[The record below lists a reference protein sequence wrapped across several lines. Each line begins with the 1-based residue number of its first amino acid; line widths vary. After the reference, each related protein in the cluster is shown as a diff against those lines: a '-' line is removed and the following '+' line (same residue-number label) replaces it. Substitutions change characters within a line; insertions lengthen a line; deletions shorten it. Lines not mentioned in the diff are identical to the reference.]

1 LIDETIANIILV
13 ISGFGSGL
21 YVGIASGTAGFILI
35 PTLTIFLS
43 YSIHKVIGTSLIVD
57 FIIGAIAGLIFLKHG
72 KVKIK
77 PTILLVITG
86 VLGAFIGSQ
95 FTSETPEAALNL
107 LIGLFLLGFG
117 INFAINGIQKNIDFF
132 QKTLHL
138 NRFKEKRTPLFILMG
153 IIVGLAS
160 GYMGMGS
167 SGTVTIILLFIL
179 GYDLH
184 TAIGTSL
191 LIMPFIAGSGAFG
204 HYLNN
209 EVILSVALIVGI
221 SAAIGAST
229 GSIFANKIDE
239 NKLGRIYGI
248 LITFLGIVIIGKM
261 FL

>member
-1 LIDETIANIILV
+1 LIDDTVANIILI

-57 FIIGAIAGLIFLKHG
+57 CIIGAVAGIIFLKHG
-72 KVKIK
+72 NVKIR
-77 PTILLVITG
+77 PTILLIITAIF
-86 VLGAFIGSQ
+86 GAFIGSQ
-95 FTSETPEAALNL
+95 FTSGTPEAALNL
-107 LIGLFLLGFG
+107 IIGLFLLGFG
-117 INFAINGIQKNIDFF
+117 INFVINGIQKNIDFF
-132 QKTLHL
+132 QRTLRL
-138 NRFKEKRTPLFILMG
+138 ERFKERRTPLFIILG
-153 IIVGLAS
+153 IVVGLAS

-191 LIMPFIAGSGAFG
+191 VMMPFIAGSGAFG

-209 EVILSVALIVGI
+209 EVILSAALFVGI

-229 GSIFANKIDE
+229 GSLFANKVDE
-239 NKLGRIYGI
+239 NKLGRVYGF